1 MNLSRRIKRIKLK
14 GQLPKGVSLCLN
26 EKGEVKVVSRKMVAF
41 LLVVALGMFSAV
53 GCSNQTAQEDKL
65 NLEEL
70 YASVSDEQVVLK
82 SEEII
87 DTKAEEEY
95 TIGVAMNTVSTPFFK
110 ALSDSIQ
117 ASLKEAGAKP
127 LLAVCDE
134 DASKQVSQIENFITQ
149 GVDAIIIKP
158 ADPAETLSIA
168 LDKAYEAN
176 IPVIAVDAPP
186 ADDAKYLCAFIT
198 DAYDLGFIVGE
209 EISKKLLETNPTGE
223 IEYGIIGAI
232 DGNRIAAIRNQASR
246 DGIASVDTE
255 GRIKEVSYLYSG
267 GFSEEG
273 GLQTAENMLVAN
285 PNLKAIIGTC
295 DAHVIGATAAAERQ
309 GKADQIIMGAI
320 DGSKTAMEIM
330 KNGGPIKA
338 LAWNSPQ
345 QVGRAGATAT
355 IKLLNGDETPASR
368 TMVIKAVLITPD
380 NVEDIYDPNSA
391 F

>member
-1 MNLSRRIKRIKLK
+1 M
-14 GQLPKGVSLCLN
+14 
-26 EKGEVKVVSRKMVAF
+26 VKRKMIVF
-41 LLVVALGMFSAV
+41 LLVVTLVMVSVV
-53 GCSNQTAQEDKL
+53 GCSSQTEKVNKL
-65 NLEEL
+65 NLQEL
-70 YASVSDEQVVLK
+70 YASVSDEKVVLDIK
-82 SEEII
+82 DII
-87 DTKAEEEY
+87 DTKAKKEY

-110 ALSDSIQ
+110 ALADSIQ

-168 LDKAYEAN
+168 LDKAYQAN

-186 ADDAKYLCAFIT
+186 AEDAKYLCAFIT

-209 EISKKLLETNPTGE
+209 EIAKQLLEANPTGE

-232 DGNRIAAIRNQASR
+232 DGNTIATIRNMASR
-246 DGIASVDTE
+246 DGIASVDAE
-255 GRIKEVSYLYSG
+255 GRIKEVAYLFSG

-273 GLQTAENMLVAN
+273 GLQTAENMLVAH

-330 KNGGPIKA
+330 MNGGPIKA

-345 QVGRAGATAT
+345 EVGRAGATAT
-355 IKLLNGDETPASR
+355 IRLLNGDEVPASK
-368 TMVIKAVLITPD
+368 TMVIKAVLITPE
-380 NVEDIYDPNSA
+380 NVKDIYDPNSA

>member
-1 MNLSRRIKRIKLK
+1 MVKRRLA
-14 GQLPKGVSLCLN
+14 V
-26 EKGEVKVVSRKMVAF
+26 F
-41 LLVVALGMFSAV
+41 LLVVAMVIFSIA
-53 GCSNQTAQEDKL
+53 GCSSQGPAVEEEDGL

-70 YASVSDEQVVLK
+70 YASVAEEQAVLK
-82 SEEII
+82 IEDII
-87 DTKAEEEY
+87 DTQAKEKY

-117 ASLKEAGAKP
+117 ATIKEAGAEP

-186 ADDAKYLCAFIT
+186 AEDAKYLCAFIT

-209 EISKKLLETNPTGE
+209 EIAKQLLENHPEGV

-232 DGNRIAAIRNQASR
+232 DGNTIATIRNQASR

-267 GFSEEG
+267 GFSEEV

-285 PNLKAIIGTC
+285 PNIKAIIGTC

-309 GKADQIIMGAI
+309 GKADQVIMGAI

-330 KNGGPIKA
+330 MDGGPIKA

-345 QVGRAGATAT
+345 EVGRAGATET
-355 IKLLNGDETPASR
+355 IRLLNGDQTPASR
-368 TMVIKAVLITPD
+368 TMVIKALLITPE